1 MRERRHHVRWGR
13 DRRWPALHARTTL
26 GSMGPAFRVL
36 ILERDTERRR
46 LVAEALR
53 AAGIRVVE
61 ADDPR
66 TAALALDAG
75 ALDAAVV
82 SMTWPELDAE
92 AFRAAICPS
101 APGLPV
107 SLDAAERAHIA
118 RTLAHTAGNRR
129 QAALVLGISRSTLLH
144 KIRKYGLG
152 DVRRQTRT
160 DGDG

>member
-1 MRERRHHVRWGR
+1 
-13 DRRWPALHARTTL
+13 
-26 GSMGPAFRVL
+26 MGPVCQVL
-36 ILERDTERRR
+36 VLERDGERRR
-46 LVAEALR
+46 LLVDALR

-61 ADDPR
+61 AGDLR
-66 TAALALDAG
+66 AAAPALDAG
-75 ALDAAVV
+75 GLDAAVV
-82 SMTWPELDAE
+82 SLTWPELDAA
-92 AFRAAICPS
+92 AFRAAVCPS

-129 QAALVLGISRSTLLH
+129 QAALLLGISRSTLLH

-152 DVRRQTRT
+152 DVRGQTRT

>member
-1 MRERRHHVRWGR
+1 
-13 DRRWPALHARTTL
+13 
-26 GSMGPAFRVL
+26 MGPVFQVL
-36 ILERDTERRR
+36 VLERDAERRR
-46 LVAEALR
+46 LLADALR

-61 ADDPR
+61 AGDPR
-66 TAALALDAG
+66 AASASLDAG

-82 SMTWPELDAE
+82 SLTWPELDAGT
-92 AFRAAICPS
+92 FRAAICPS
-101 APGLPV
+101 TPGLPV

-129 QAALVLGISRSTLLH
+129 QAALLLGISRSTLLH

-152 DVRRQTRT
+152 DVRGQTRT